1 MTCPSASD
9 WPSRSPS
16 RAAPPGC
23 RRTSTT
29 DRRATPSDLPQR
41 EDRRVDHTA
50 SQDGAAPME
59 RVLYEVKKIIVGQ
72 DHLLERL
79 IVALLARGHILVEGV
94 PGLAKTMAIK
104 TLAEAIGGE
113 FKRIQFTPDL
123 VPADLVGTRI
133 YNQKTGEFNTS
144 LGPVFTNLL
153 LADEINRAPAKVQSA
168 LLEVMQERQVTIGRE
183 TFQVPNPFLVLAT
196 QNPIET
202 EGTYPL
208 PEAQVDRFMMKV
220 LVGYPSTTEEFVI
233 VERMIGTAIT
243 VVKVLTTV
251 QLLDLQQAADH
262 VYVDPAL
269 IQYAIQIVGATR
281 APQEV
286 GLKELQPYI
295 MFGASPRAS
304 INLIRTAR
312 ALAFVRGRTYALP
325 QDVLDMV
332 LDVLRHRL
340 VLSYEALSD
349 NVTGDDLLH
358 RILDRMPAPV
368 VPLHEHTAIRAHA

>member
-1 MTCPSASD
+1 MDQRMKPE
-9 WPSRSPS
+9 
-16 RAAPPGC
+16 AA
-23 RRTSTT
+23 
-29 DRRATPSDLPQR
+29 L
-41 EDRRVDHTA
+41 
-50 SQDGAAPME
+50 PME
-59 RVLYEVKKIIVGQ
+59 RVLYEVKKVIVGQ

-79 IVALLARGHILVEGV
+79 MVALLARGHILVEGV

-104 TLAEAIGGE
+104 TLSEAIGGE

-123 VPADLVGTRI
+123 VPADLIGTRI

-183 TFQVPNPFLVLAT
+183 TFKVPNPFLVLAT

-202 EGTYPL
+202 EGTYAL
-208 PEAQVDRFMMKV
+208 PEAQVDRFMLKV
-220 LVGYPSTTEEFVI
+220 LIGYPTPNEEFVI
-233 VERMIGTAIT
+233 GERMTGMLQK
-243 VVKVLTTV
+243 VQKVLTTE
-251 QLLDLQQAADH
+251 QLLALQKEADR

-269 IQYAIQIVGATR
+269 MEYAVRMVTATR
-281 APQEV
+281 SPQDV
-286 GLKELQPYI
+286 GLKDLQRYI

-304 INLIRTAR
+304 INLILTGR
-312 ALAFVRGRTYALP
+312 ALAYVRGRNYALP
-325 QDVLDMV
+325 QDVLDMA
-332 LDVLRHRL
+332 LDVMRHRL

-358 RILDRMPAPV
+358 KILDRIPIPV
-368 VPLHEHTAIRAHA
+368 VPLREHANVRNNA

>member
-1 MTCPSASD
+1 MDDPTRPD
-9 WPSRSPS
+9 N
-16 RAAPPGC
+16 G
-23 RRTSTT
+23 
-29 DRRATPSDLPQR
+29 L
-41 EDRRVDHTA
+41 
-50 SQDGAAPME
+50 PME
-59 RVLYEVKKIIVGQ
+59 RMLYEVKKVIVGQ

-79 IVALLARGHILVEGV
+79 VVALLARGHMLVEGV

-104 TLAEAIGGE
+104 TLAEALGGE

-123 VPADLVGTRI
+123 VPADLIGTRI
-133 YNQKTGEFNTS
+133 YNQKTGEFNTA
-144 LGPVFTNLL
+144 LGPIFTNLL

-183 TFQVPNPFLVLAT
+183 TFAVPNPFLVLAT

-208 PEAQVDRFMMKV
+208 PEAQVDRFMLKV
-220 LVGYPSTTEEFVI
+220 LVGYPSATEEFVI
-233 VERMIGTAIT
+233 VERMIGVLPA
-243 VVKVLTTV
+243 VHKVLTTV
-251 QLLDLQQAADH
+251 QLLDLQQAADN